1 MTRGL
6 VIRTMPDM
14 EGSVE
19 ELFERGKFEK
29 REIGQCDDDI
39 DKLWRCQVRHPNWRV
54 LCQHSLHSQ
63 AQEDYNLGCIW
74 CVEGCN
80 YEYFAWVVQGIWWNE
95 KKVLLLRQ
103 SRRNLL
109 NRKTFKDRWPALW
122 TIFSIQASTVLI
134 EKDHNSQTSFLE
146 GTLKL

>member
-39 DKLWRCQVRHPNWRV
+39 DKLCMKMPSKTPQLTV
-54 LCQHSLHSQ
+54 LCQHFLYIQ

-74 CVEGCN
+74 CVEGCTTN
-80 YEYFAWVVQGIWWNE
+80 ILLELSKVYDET
-95 KKVLLLRQ
+95 KKK
-103 SRRNLL
+103 SC
-109 NRKTFKDRWPALW
+109 K
-122 TIFSIQASTVLI
+122 
-134 EKDHNSQTSFLE
+134 
-146 GTLKL
+146 